1 MEMDTKVT
9 VHDAMTSRV
18 ITVELQ
24 TSVAEA
30 ARIMTERNI
39 GSLIIKSNAE
49 PEGLITESD
58 IIAKVVSKDLKASQI
73 QVGDLMTQNLIR
85 VHPGSELNEAAR
97 VMAKNNI
104 RRLPVVNNGVLVGIL
119 TTTDVV
125 SVSPELTEI
134 LVENARMETSLDY
147 SNNPE
152 SVPGACEVCGN
163 YVEFLDE
170 FDGKFVCEECKEDL
184 EGE

>member
-1 MEMDTKVT
+1 MHVRSRMTKDPVT
-9 VHDAMTSRV
+9 ITKQTTIADA
-18 ITVELQ
+18 L
-24 TSVAEA
+24 
-30 ARIMTERNI
+30 
-39 GSLIIKSNAE
+39 
-49 PEGLITESD
+49 
-58 IIAKVVSKDLKASQI
+58 
-73 QVGDLMTQNLIR
+73 DLMR
-85 VHPGSELNEAAR
+85 KH
-97 VMAKNNI
+97 NI